1 MWKNKN
7 KRYIGHIAH
16 LAIDKIEKNVPA
28 LPMLWAIAVKRT
40 NLTLESIGLS
50 FGRNCISGSGEDSKL
65 PVIISLRRVAL
76 LNALCQ
82 VWLKSGQFRKFSY
95 LLLSLL
101 WDGVALFLSFI
112 LVIMLVG
119 PVVLEKKIIKQQT
132 RQCTTDCPIFQ
143 VRKAKIY
150 FICAYSNKERI
161 CTNSCQCPCGHIEW
175 P

>member
-65 PVIISLRRVAL
+65 PVIISSRGVAL

-101 WDGVALFLSFI
+101 
-112 LVIMLVG
+112 
-119 PVVLEKKIIKQQT
+119 
-132 RQCTTDCPIFQ
+132 
-143 VRKAKIY
+143 
-150 FICAYSNKERI
+150 
-161 CTNSCQCPCGHIEW
+161 
-175 P
+175 